1 MKINNILSIGLLVFV
16 AISVAVMIANA
27 SHSNQSD
34 DNGSNEVPAP
44 IETGTQALPTMTEP
58 ENGTAETQALLPDRL
73 TVYYFHGRSRC
84 GPCTTLERYAR
95 EAVANNFADSVENG
109 TIEWRVVNIDQ
120 PGNVEFVEKYLLY
133 TQSVIVSEIRD
144 GTEVR
149 WKNLDKIW
157 ALVNT
162 ESEYKTYIHDE
173 VSAWMEDNG

>member
-16 AISVAVMIANA
+16 AISVAVMIANE
-27 SHSNQSD
+27 SHSNQPD
-34 DNGSNEVPAP
+34 DDGSNEEPAI
-44 IETGTQALPTMTEP
+44 IETGSQVLPTGTEP
-58 ENGTAETQALLPDRL
+58 ENGTGTQALLPDRL

-84 GPCTTLERYAR
+84 GPCTTLERYAQ
-95 EAVANNFADSVENG
+95 ETVANNFADSIENG
-109 TIEWRVVNIDQ
+109 TIEWRVVNVDQ
-120 PGNVEFVEKYLLY
+120 PENVEFVEKYLLY

-157 ALVNT
+157 NLVNN